1 MAEIEFFAVEEEI
14 VKVVSW
20 LLDQRCIL
28 VPDMH
33 YNSPAMARLTH
44 LSEIRQVAVSTPHF
58 FVIREDLLESPLSV
72 REVTTTD
79 KHFFYVDPRTG
90 GPSLQFY
97 WGRHVEKEGR
107 QHLSASW
114 LSYYNWYEDSVTGE
128 RKKVSKALL
137 DIYSGCGNVIR
148 AKRRKIK
155 PGKREFWISQTV
167 EQLVHSGT
175 ILVGLEGM
183 PVDQILGA
191 PKADRDTAPSRMP
204 ARTKS

>member
-14 VKVVSW
+14 VEVVSW
-20 LLDQRCIL
+20 LLDQRCTLI
-28 VPDMH
+28 PDMH
-33 YNSPAMARLTH
+33 YDSTTIARLTQ
-44 LSEIRQVAVSTPHF
+44 LSEIRQVGVSTPHF
-58 FVIREDLLESPLSV
+58 FVIREDLLESPLSM

-79 KHFFYVDPRTG
+79 KHFFYIDPRTG
-90 GPSLQFY
+90 GPSLQLY

-137 DIYSGCGNVIR
+137 DIYFDCGKIIR
-148 AKRRKIK
+148 AKCRKIQ

-167 EQLVHSGT
+167 EELVRSGT

-183 PVDQILGA
+183 PVDQILNA
-191 PKADRDTAPSRMP
+191 PKADRDTSRSRMP
-204 ARTKS
+204 SGTKS